1 MTSYKHHDGMI
12 GLLAQ
17 LLQIA
22 LLTGT
27 DIVDHFRTL
36 QLVDDGT
43 GKLVP
48 DPAFR
53 EQFEANLQRMLEE
66 ASKLADDA
74 TEEVAGED

>member
-1 MTSYKHHDGMI
+1 MTSYKLHDGTI

-36 QLVDDGT
+36 QLIDDGS
-43 GKLVP
+43 GKLIP
-48 DPAFR
+48 DPAFQD
-53 EQFEANLQRMLEE
+53 QFEANLQRMLDEVT
-66 ASKLADDA
+66 KLAEEA
-74 TEEVAGED
+74 TEEVPSES

>member
-1 MTSYKHHDGMI
+1 MSSYKLHDGTI

-36 QLVDDGT
+36 QLIDDGS
-43 GKLVP
+43 GKLIP
-48 DPAFR
+48 DPAFKD
-53 EQFEANLQRMLEE
+53 QFEANLQRLLDEVAKIDE
-66 ASKLADDA
+66 DS
-74 TEEVAGED
+74 TEEVPSEA

>member
-1 MTSYKHHDGMI
+1 MSSYKLHDGTI

-36 QLVDDGT
+36 QLIDDGN
-43 GKLVP
+43 GKLIP
-48 DPAFR
+48 DPAFKD
-53 EQFEANLQRMLEE
+53 QFEANLQRMLDEVAKIAE
-66 ASKLADDA
+66 DS
-74 TEEVAGED
+74 TEEVPSEA

>member
-1 MTSYKHHDGMI
+1 MSSYKLHDGTI

-36 QLVDDGT
+36 QLIDDGS
-43 GKLVP
+43 GKLIP
-48 DPAFR
+48 DPAFQD
-53 EQFEANLQRMLEE
+53 QFEANLQRMLDEV
-66 ASKLADDA
+66 SKLSEEA
-74 TEEVAGED
+74 TEEVPSES

>member
-1 MTSYKHHDGMI
+1 MSSYKLHDGTI

-36 QLVDDGT
+36 QLIDDGS
-43 GKLVP
+43 GKLIP
-48 DPAFR
+48 DPAFQ
-53 EQFEANLQRMLEE
+53 EQFEANLQRMLDEVTKLSEE
-66 ASKLADDA
+66 A
-74 TEEVAGED
+74 TEEVTSES

>member
-1 MTSYKHHDGMI
+1 MTSYKLHDGTI

-36 QLVDDGT
+36 QLIDDGS
-43 GKLVP
+43 GKLIP
-48 DPAFR
+48 DPAFQT
-53 EQFEANLQRMLEE
+53 QFEANLQRMLDEVT
-66 ASKLADDA
+66 KLADDS
-74 TEEVAGED
+74 TEEVAGEA

>member
-1 MTSYKHHDGMI
+1 MTSYKLHDGTI

-36 QLVDDGT
+36 QLIDDGT

-48 DPAFR
+48 DPAFQA
-53 EQFEANLQRMLEE
+53 QFEANLQRMLDEVT
-66 ASKLADDA
+66 KLANDS
-74 TEEVAGED
+74 TEEVAGEA

>member
-1 MTSYKHHDGMI
+1 MTSYKLHDDTI

-17 LLQIA
+17 FLQIA

-36 QLVDDGT
+36 QMVDDGA

-53 EQFEANLQRMLEE
+53 EQFEANLQRMLDEV
-66 ASKLADDA
+66 AKLADDA
-74 TEEVAGED
+74 TEEVPSEA

>member
-1 MTSYKHHDGMI
+1 MSSYKLHDGTI

-36 QLVDDGT
+36 QLIDDGS
-43 GKLVP
+43 GKLIP
-48 DPAFR
+48 DPAFQ
-53 EQFEANLQRMLEE
+53 EQFEANLQRMLDEV
-66 ASKLADDA
+66 SKLSEEA
-74 TEEVAGED
+74 TEEVTSES

>member
-1 MTSYKHHDGMI
+1 MSSYKLHDGTI

-36 QLVDDGT
+36 QLIDDGS
-43 GKLVP
+43 GKLIP
-48 DPAFR
+48 DPAFKD
-53 EQFEANLQRMLEE
+53 QFEANLQRMLDEV
-66 ASKLADDA
+66 AKLADDA
-74 TEEVAGED
+74 TEEVPSEA

>member
-1 MTSYKHHDGMI
+1 MSSYKLHDGTI

-36 QLVDDGT
+36 QLIDDGS
-43 GKLVP
+43 GKLIP
-48 DPAFR
+48 DPAFKD
-53 EQFEANLQRMLEE
+53 QFEANLQRMLDEVAKIAE
-66 ASKLADDA
+66 DS
-74 TEEVAGED
+74 TEEVPSEA

>member
-1 MTSYKHHDGMI
+1 MASYRLHDGTI

-36 QLVDDGT
+36 QLIDDGS
-43 GKLVP
+43 GKLIP
-48 DPAFR
+48 DPAFQ
-53 EQFEANLQRMLEE
+53 EQFEANLQRMLDEV
-66 ASKLADDA
+66 SKLSEES
-74 TEEVAGED
+74 TEEVTSES